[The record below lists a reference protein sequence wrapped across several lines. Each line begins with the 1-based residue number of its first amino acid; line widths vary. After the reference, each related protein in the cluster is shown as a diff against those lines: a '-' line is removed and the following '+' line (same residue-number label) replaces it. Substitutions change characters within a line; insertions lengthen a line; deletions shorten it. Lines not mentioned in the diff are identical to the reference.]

1 MLAACGDNSQLS
13 EEATTGSKPIT
24 NELIVVV
31 FLILVAAS
39 VRVLALFVLAFSSK
53 RPTATTGVKESDSE
67 ITNRTNFEGLL
78 LFRGTRLKQGWLT
91 SCRQPWLAISRP

>member
-39 VRVLALFVLAFSSK
+39 VRVFGSICLGFQQQTPNSHYRSERK
-53 RPTATTGVKESDSE
+53 R
-67 ITNRTNFEGLL
+67 F
-78 LFRGTRLKQGWLT
+78 
-91 SCRQPWLAISRP
+91 